1 MKMSKRWLMIA
12 AALLLV
18 GLTLGL
24 SVLAFYWGDWT
35 AFNTVEP
42 MEPVNQSIAGDE
54 VTKLEVNLDSED
66 VRLVRTEGDSFHMQW
81 YEGSEPRFQIEV
93 EADGTLKIEQ
103 AETPQNQNLVQIDF
117 SAVSRALLIEVPDS
131 FQGTTE
137 LKSTAGDIAI
147 RDLDL
152 PGSLTCNSTSGDV
165 DLRDLG
171 VVGNL
176 EAETVSGEI
185 QALGVSASGA
195 MTMTSTT
202 GDQQITRLQAQ
213 TLHLQSTS
221 GQMELGQLQVSDGL
235 TIETTSGDVTWQDL
249 DAEQI
254 QISTTSGEVEGM
266 LSGHY
271 QVVAESTSG
280 EIDVTGAVMGTR
292 LATIQTVSGDIKIMQ

>member
-1 MKMSKRWLMIA
+1 MKMTQKWLMIA

-18 GLTLGL
+18 GLMLVL

-35 AFNTVEP
+35 AFNTAES
-42 MEPVNQSIAGDE
+42 MEPVNQSVAGGE
-54 VTKLEVNLDSED
+54 VTKLQVELDNED
-66 VRLVRTEGDSFHMQW
+66 VRLVHTEDDSFHVQW
-81 YEGSEPRFQIEV
+81 YEGSSPRFQLELG
-93 EADGTLKIEQ
+93 EDGTLKIEQ
-103 AETPQNQNLVQIDF
+103 SSFSEPLVQIDF
-117 SAVSRALLIEVPDS
+117 SAVSRALLIEVPAS
-131 FQGTTE
+131 FTGTTE
-137 LKSTAGDIAI
+137 LTNTAGDIAI

-152 PGSLTCNSTSGDV
+152 PGNLRCNSTSGSV
-165 DLRDLG
+165 DLRDVG
-171 VVGNL
+171 VAGDL

-185 QALGVSASGA
+185 QALGVSTSGT
-195 MTMTSTT
+195 MTMISTA
-202 GDQQITRLQAQ
+202 GDQQITRLQAK
-213 TLHLQSTS
+213 TLYLHSTS
-221 GQMELGQLQVSDGL
+221 GQMELGQLQVSDDL
-235 TIETTSGDVTWQDL
+235 TIGTTSGDVIWQDL

>member
-1 MKMSKRWLMIA
+1 MKMTQKWLMIA

-18 GLTLGL
+18 GLMLVL

-35 AFNTVEP
+35 AFNTAEP
-42 MEPVNQSIAGDE
+42 MEPVNQSVAGGE
-54 VTKLEVNLDSED
+54 VTKLQVELDNED
-66 VRLVRTEGDSFHMQW
+66 VRLVHTEDDSFHVQW
-81 YEGSEPRFQIEV
+81 YEGSSPRFQLELG
-93 EADGTLKIEQ
+93 EDGTLKIEQ
-103 AETPQNQNLVQIDF
+103 SSFSEPLVQIDF
-117 SAVSRALLIEVPDS
+117 SAVSRALLIEVPAS
-131 FQGTTE
+131 FTGTTE
-137 LKSTAGDIAI
+137 LTNTAGDIAI

-152 PGSLTCNSTSGDV
+152 PGNLRCNSTSGSV
-165 DLRDLG
+165 DLRDVG
-171 VVGNL
+171 VAGDL

-185 QALGVSASGA
+185 QALGVSTSGT
-195 MTMTSTT
+195 MTMISTA
-202 GDQQITRLQAQ
+202 GDQQITRLQAK
-213 TLHLQSTS
+213 TLYLHSTS
-221 GQMELGQLQVSDGL
+221 GQMELGQLQVSDDL
-235 TIETTSGDVTWQDL
+235 TIGTTSGDVIWQDL